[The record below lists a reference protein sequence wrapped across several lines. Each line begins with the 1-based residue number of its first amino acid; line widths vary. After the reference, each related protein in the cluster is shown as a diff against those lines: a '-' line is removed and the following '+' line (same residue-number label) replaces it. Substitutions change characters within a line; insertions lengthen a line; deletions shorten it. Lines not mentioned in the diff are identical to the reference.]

1 MLAPERHR
9 HILQLV
15 TEHGSVRTGEIARAL
30 RVAEETIR
38 RDFEKLEAE
47 GRLVRTFGGALRGE
61 PERRDL
67 PFTSREQ
74 MNVAEKRRIA
84 RRAQEFIAEGDTIFL
99 DASSTVLELARCLP
113 DRPLTVLTSALQVAL
128 ELASRPAIQVVM
140 LGGALTQQSL
150 SCVGPL
156 ADHALECYH
165 VQKAFLSCRGVDVRR
180 GLSESNDEQARLKR
194 KTLSLAERSYLLAD
208 HTKLPLKSLFFF
220 AQPGEI
226 DVLVTDRAPE
236 PALAAALKKAGV
248 EIAIAAKSGA

>member
-9 HILQLV
+9 QIVQLV
-15 TEHGSVRTGEIARAL
+15 TERGSVRTGEIARAL

-38 RDFEKLEAE
+38 RDFEKLESE

-61 PERRDL
+61 AGRRDL

-74 MNVAEKRRIA
+74 MNVAEKRCIA
-84 RRAQEFIAEGDTIFL
+84 RRAREFVKEGDTIFL

-113 DRPLTVLTSALQVAL
+113 DRPLVVLTSALQVAL

-140 LGGALTQQSL
+140 LGGSLTQQSL

-156 ADHALECYH
+156 ADYALECYH
-165 VQKAFLSCRGVDVRR
+165 VQKAFLSCRGVDARR

-194 KTLSLAERSYLLAD
+194 KTIALSERTYLLAD
-208 HTKLPLKSLFFF
+208 HTKLPLKSRFFF

-226 DVLVTDRAPE
+226 DVLVTDQPLD
-236 PALAAALKKAGV
+236 PSLAADLTKAGV
-248 EIAIAAKSGA
+248 EIAVAAETGA

>member
-1 MLAPERHR
+1 VLAPERHH
-9 HILQLV
+9 HIVHLV
-15 TEHGSVRTGEIARAL
+15 TERGGVRTAEVARAL

-47 GRLVRTFGGALRGE
+47 GRLVRTFGGALRCE
-61 PERRDL
+61 AIRRDL

-74 MNVAEKRRIA
+74 MNIAEKQVIA
-84 RRAQEFIAEGDTIFL
+84 RRALEFIDEGDTIFL

-113 DRPLTVLTSALQVAL
+113 DRPLVVLTSALQVAL

-156 ADHALECYH
+156 ADYALESYH
-165 VQKAFLSCRGVDVRR
+165 VQKAFLSCRGVDARR
-180 GLSESNDEQARLKR
+180 GVSESNDEQARLKR
-194 KTLSLAERSYLLAD
+194 KTISLSERTYLLAD
-208 HTKLPLKSLFFF
+208 HTKLALKSRFFF

-226 DVLVTDRAPE
+226 DAMVTDLPLDT
-236 PALAAALKKAGV
+236 ALEAALTASGMK
-248 EIAIAAKSGA
+248 IAVAAKSA